1 MKKRIIA
8 LLMLAVML
16 VLCACTGKPPATT
29 DDGTKPAPGTQ
40 SGDKTTDPV
49 VTTAAPVT
57 TAHADI
63 PDGIDYGDSDFVIY
77 CTGNLEW
84 HDFESIE
91 DDMTVIGEATYRR
104 NMIIEDRLGVK
115 IIEDD
120 DYLWGDSYGSGTG
133 YKRLE
138 RSYSSNSP
146 VCDFAMIGTHD
157 VANAALHGFIR
168 DLTSVEH
175 IDLSKVYWDQ
185 QACADLRIGN
195 KLPFTSV
202 SFSTIVDAHTFCI
215 FFNKELA
222 KEQGLPNLYDLV
234 NEGKW
239 TVDKFNEF
247 CAQTY
252 VDLNGNDSADRGDQY
267 GAIVWNDTVLGVINS
282 CGEAIGT
289 VVDGKLELTLYND
302 TVLAMIDKYVQTAY
316 SDNVFNYQ
324 SAPVGE
330 WQAVLKGIFGEERSL
345 FNLTNVHATR
355 HYRESAVD
363 FGIIPYFK
371 LDENQENYSSHIQ
384 EGGVQFFCIPQFV
397 ENIEMTAIV
406 AEVMAAESYNIIR
419 PAFFEKHLVGTIIRD
434 EESEST
440 LDLVFESQLYD
451 VGAFYR
457 IGGYTTDFFRWF
469 QAKETNLSSF
479 YEERKEAALTTLK
492 EINDQIAELD

>member
-8 LLMLAVML
+8 LLLLAVMI
-16 VLCACTGKPPATT
+16 VLCACTEKTPATT
-29 DDGTKPAPGTQ
+29 DEGSKQPTVTTSG
-40 SGDKTTDPV
+40 GDKVTD
-49 VTTAAPVT
+49 APVSTEAPIT

-63 PDGIDYGDSDFVIY
+63 PDVDFEDADFVIY

-84 HDFESIE
+84 HDFEALE
-91 DDMTVIGEATYRR
+91 DDVTVIGEATYRR
-104 NMIIEDRLGVK
+104 NKMTEEMLGVK
-115 IIEDD
+115 IIEDA

-138 RSYSSNSP
+138 KSYSSNSP

-157 VANAALHGFIR
+157 VANAALHGFVRDISSVEYI
-168 DLTSVEH
+168 DLTQ
-175 IDLSKVYWDQ
+175 VYWDQ

-215 FFNKELA
+215 FFNKDLA
-222 KEQGLPNLYDLV
+222 EEQQLPNLYDLV

-252 VDLNGNDSADRGDQY
+252 VDLNGNDTADRADQY

-289 VVDGKLELTLYND
+289 VVNGELKLTLYND

-324 SAPVGE
+324 SAPTGE
-330 WQAVLKGIFGEERSL
+330 WQAVLKSIFGEERAL

-371 LDENQENYSSHIQ
+371 LDERQENYSSHIQ

-397 ENIEMTAIV
+397 EDIEMTAIV
-406 AEVMAAESYNIIR
+406 AEYMAAESYNIIR

-434 EESEST
+434 EESEGT

-457 IGGYTTDFFRWF
+457 IGGYTTDFFKWF
-469 QAKETNLSSF
+469 AAKDVNLASF
-479 YEERKEAALTTLK
+479 YEERKETALSTLE
-492 EINDQIAELD
+492 EINKQIAELD